1 MAAFRAARLA
11 DAAQPRRRSMLKVML
26 AKLLTVKIA
35 AAAVAAVAVG
45 GVAVAAVT
53 GSVPAQPG
61 NGGSTAPP
69 MVTVPSTVNHVSAN
83 PVSRLGHN
91 TGGA

>member
-1 MAAFRAARLA
+1 
-11 DAAQPRRRSMLKVML
+11 MLKVML